1 MQCLRPHSLS
11 ARPTCSYNS
20 LAAAF
25 GRGAAQIAAGKYTVK
40 MKITTIEAIAV
51 SLPMKKPVQMAG
63 ETVAQ
68 AENVFVRIESDA
80 GAVGWGEAA
89 SAPTMTGETIA
100 GMMAAIE
107 LMRPKLIGRAAYDFA
122 GAVAAMNARLYGN
135 SGAKAAIDMALHD
148 LVGRASG
155 RPVYALFGAKQR
167 NRMPVLAVIGSEDAA
182 ADLREAQARW
192 NAGYRAFKIK
202 VGLGSPEADVVRTM
216 MLCQALKGQ
225 AQSGEP
231 CLISADANQGF
242 SVDGALTF
250 VRGIGD
256 CGLDFFEQPVA
267 AHDLDGMSH
276 IAAATKVPIGADEG
290 IHSLDDIARHHERK
304 AARGV
309 SLKAIKLGGLS
320 GLFAASRLC
329 GHLGMKVNISCKT
342 GETSLASA
350 AAVHLSAVAPAIA
363 WGLTVTNSGLAEDVT
378 ATPLRVDGGHV
389 ELPER
394 PGLGIDVDEHRL
406 RRRQHEFKRVA

>member
-1 MQCLRPHSLS
+1 
-11 ARPTCSYNS
+11 
-20 LAAAF
+20 
-25 GRGAAQIAAGKYTVK
+25 
-40 MKITTIEAIAV
+40 MKIKITKIEAIAV

-68 AENVFVRIESDA
+68 AENVFVRVESDA
-80 GAVGWGEAA
+80 GAIGWGEAA
-89 SAPTMTGETIA
+89 AAPPMTGETIA

-107 LMRPKLIGRAAYDFA
+107 LLRPKLIGRAAYDFA
-122 GAVAAMNARLYGN
+122 AATAAMDVQLYGN

-155 RPVYALFGAKQR
+155 RPVYGLFGAKQR
-167 NRMPVLAVIGSEDAA
+167 SRMPVLAVIGSEDAA

-202 VGLGSPEADVVRTM
+202 VGLGSPEADAVRTM

-225 AQSGEP
+225 ALKGQAPGGET
-231 CLISADANQGF
+231 CLVSADANQGF

-256 CGLDFFEQPVA
+256 CGLDFFEQPMA
-267 AHDLDGMSH
+267 AHDLDGMSR

-290 IHSLDDIARHHERK
+290 IHSLDDIVRHHERR

-329 GHLGMKVNISCKT
+329 AQLGMQVNISCKT

-350 AAVHLSAVAPAIA
+350 AAVHLAAVAPAIA

-378 ATPLRVDGGHV
+378 ATPLRIEGGHV
-389 ELPER
+389 EVPEQS
-394 PGLGIDVDEHRL
+394 GLGIDVDEPRL

>member
-1 MQCLRPHSLS
+1 
-11 ARPTCSYNS
+11 
-20 LAAAF
+20 
-25 GRGAAQIAAGKYTVK
+25 VK
-40 MKITTIEAIAV
+40 IKTIEAIAV
-51 SLPMKKPVQMAG
+51 RLPMKKPVQMAG

-89 SAPTMTGETIA
+89 AAPTMTGETIA

-107 LMRPKLIGRAAYDFA
+107 LMRPKLFGRAAYDFA
-122 GAVAAMNARLYGN
+122 GAAAAMDAQLYGN

-148 LVGRASG
+148 LVGRASE
-155 RPVYALFGAKQR
+155 RPVYALFGTKQR
-167 NRMPVLAVIGSEDAA
+167 SRMPVLAVIGSEDAA
-182 ADLREAQARW
+182 ADLRDAQARW

-202 VGLGSPEADVVRTM
+202 VGLGSPEADAVRTM

-225 AQSGEP
+225 ALKGQALEGQAQAGEP
-231 CLISADANQGF
+231 CLVSADANQGF
-242 SVDGALTF
+242 SVEGALTF

-256 CGLDFFEQPVA
+256 CGLDFFEQPVSA
-267 AHDLDGMSH
+267 SDLDGMSR

-329 GHLGMKVNISCKT
+329 GQLGMQVNISCKT

-350 AAVHLSAVAPAIA
+350 AAVHLAAVAPALA
-363 WGLTVTNSGLAEDVT
+363 WGLTVTSSGLAEDVT
-378 ATPLRVDGGHV
+378 AAPLHVDAGYV
-389 ELPER
+389 EVPER

-406 RRRQHEFKRVA
+406 RRRQREFKRVA

>member
-1 MQCLRPHSLS
+1 
-11 ARPTCSYNS
+11 
-20 LAAAF
+20 
-25 GRGAAQIAAGKYTVK
+25 
-40 MKITTIEAIAV
+40 
-51 SLPMKKPVQMAG
+51 VQMAG

-68 AENVFVRIESDA
+68 AENVFVRVESDV
-80 GAVGWGEAA
+80 GAFGWGEAA
-89 SAPTMTGETIA
+89 AAPTMTGETIA

-107 LMRPKLIGRAAYDFA
+107 LMRPKLIDRAAYDFA
-122 GAVAAMNARLYGN
+122 GATAAMDAQLYGN

-155 RPVYALFGAKQR
+155 RPVYALFGAKRR

-182 ADLREAQARW
+182 ADLHDAQARW

-202 VGLGSPEADVVRTM
+202 VGLGLPEADAVRTM

-225 AQSGEP
+225 AQGGEA
-231 CLISADANQGF
+231 CLVSADANQGF

-256 CGLDFFEQPVA
+256 CGLDFFEQPVS
-267 AHDLDGMSH
+267 AHDLDGMSQ
-276 IAAATKVPIGADEG
+276 IAAATKVPIAADEG
-290 IHSLDDIARHHERK
+290 VHSLDDIVRHHERK

-320 GLFAASRLC
+320 ALFAASRLC
-329 GHLGMKVNISCKT
+329 GQLGMQVNLSCKT

-350 AAVHLSAVAPAIA
+350 AAVHLAAVAPAIA
-363 WGLTVTNSGLAEDVT
+363 WGLTVTSGGLAEDVT
-378 ATPLRVDGGHV
+378 ATPLRIDGGHV
-389 ELPER
+389 EVPEQ
-394 PGLGIDVDEHRL
+394 PGLGIDVDENRL

>member
-1 MQCLRPHSLS
+1 
-11 ARPTCSYNS
+11 
-20 LAAAF
+20 
-25 GRGAAQIAAGKYTVK
+25 
-40 MKITTIEAIAV
+40 
-51 SLPMKKPVQMAG
+51 MKKPVQMAG

-89 SAPTMTGETIA
+89 AAPTMTGETIA
-100 GMMAAIE
+100 GMMVAIE
-107 LMRPKLIGRAAYDFA
+107 LMTPKLLGRMTYDFA
-122 GAVAAMNARLYGN
+122 GATAAMDAQLFGN
-135 SGAKAAIDMALHD
+135 NGAKAAIDMALHD
-148 LVGRASG
+148 LVGQATS

-167 NRMPVLAVIGSEDAA
+167 SHMPLLAVIGSEDAA

-192 NAGYRAFKIK
+192 NSGYRAFKIK
-202 VGLGSPEADVVRTM
+202 VGLGSPEADAVRTM
-216 MLCQALKGQ
+216 MLCQALKRQ
-225 AQSGEP
+225 AAQSDES
-231 CLISADANQGF
+231 CLVCADANQGF
-242 SVDGALTF
+242 SLDGALTF
-250 VRGIGD
+250 VRGIGK
-256 CGLDFFEQPVA
+256 CGLDFFEQPVS
-267 AHDLDGMSH
+267 AHDLDGMSR
-276 IAAATKVPIGADEG
+276 IAAASALPIGADEG

-320 GLFAASRLC
+320 GLFAASRL
-329 GHLGMKVNISCKT
+329 GAELGMAINISCKT

-350 AAVHLSAVAPAIA
+350 AAVHLAAVAPAIA

-378 ATPLRVDGGHV
+378 AAPLAIKDGHV
-389 ELPER
+389 EVSDR

>member
-1 MQCLRPHSLS
+1 
-11 ARPTCSYNS
+11 
-20 LAAAF
+20 
-25 GRGAAQIAAGKYTVK
+25 VK
-40 MKITTIEAIAV
+40 IKTIEAIAV
-51 SLPMKKPVQMAG
+51 RLPMKKAVQMAG

-68 AENVFVRIESDA
+68 AENVFVRVESDA

-89 SAPTMTGETIA
+89 AAPTMTGETIA

-107 LMRPKLIGRAAYDFA
+107 LMRPKLFGRAAYDFA
-122 GAVAAMNARLYGN
+122 GAAAAMDAQLYGN

-148 LVGRASG
+148 LVGRASE

-167 NRMPVLAVIGSEDAA
+167 SRMPVLAVIGSEDAA

-202 VGLGSPEADVVRTM
+202 VGLGSPEADAVRTM

-225 AQSGEP
+225 ALEGQALEGQAQGGAP
-231 CLISADANQGF
+231 CLVSADANQGF

-256 CGLDFFEQPVA
+256 CGLDFFEQPVS
-267 AHDLDGMSH
+267 AHDLDGMSR

-329 GHLGMKVNISCKT
+329 GQLGMQVNISCKT

-350 AAVHLSAVAPAIA
+350 AAVHLAAVAPALA
-363 WGLTVTNSGLAEDVT
+363 WGLTVTSSGLAEDVT
-378 ATPLRVDGGHV
+378 AAPLRVDAGHV
-389 ELPER
+389 EVPEW

-406 RRRQHEFKRVA
+406 RRRQQEFKRVA